1 MRSSGAHQSPRARA
15 FRLGRQ
21 SFCFDSKLA
30 MRDMPA
36 GYQTSLRVCKSC
48 CILAWTVHITMGL
61 IGVRRPFD
69 HPPNRP
75 VASAVP

>member
-1 MRSSGAHQSPRARA
+1 MRSSGAHQSPRART

-21 SFCFDSKLA
+21 SFRFDSKLA

-36 GYQTSLRVCKSC
+36 GYQTSLGPATVAAYSPIK
-48 CILAWTVHITMGL
+48 CISMG
-61 IGVRRPFD
+61 PS
-69 HPPNRP
+69 NRP

>member
-21 SFCFDSKLA
+21 SFRFDSKLA

-36 GYQTSLRVCKSC
+36 GYQTSLDAARVAAYALNW
-48 CILAWTVHITMGL
+48 CISMG
-61 IGVRRPFD
+61 RS
-69 HPPNRP
+69 NRP